1 MERRRDDTGPIRP
14 GDTPDGSSMA
24 HGDELVV
31 RFLQG
36 EGHGSDAEEDVNEWR
51 AASPA
56 NEARYRDIARV
67 WARTAPLLDELR
79 AGDLRGPERLLSRLG
94 IGSTRGTKAASWR
107 RASSLPLRWA
117 AAIVVAACMGYA
129 LGSMVGRSG
138 AQATGPELVTG
149 AGERATIELA
159 DGSVVRLG
167 PDSRLRLPPDPGR
180 REVWLDGRA
189 FFAIARQEGQS
200 FRVRTRLGEALVLGT
215 RFEIQVDERA
225 LEVMVVE
232 GRVSLEAGETSVKL
246 EAGEV
251 GRVDQARAVEVTRL
265 EDVIHRLDWTGDFLV
280 FNDTPLRQV
289 VIEVDRLFG
298 AKIVVADSSLLD
310 RTVTGWYAGTTF
322 ERTMEAICLII
333 GAHCRLAGDTAV
345 VEP

>member
-1 MERRRDDTGPIRP
+1 MNR
-14 GDTPDGSSMA
+14 
-24 HGDELVV
+24 GDELVV

-36 EGHGSDAEEDVNEWR
+36 EEHGPDAEAVSEWR

-56 NEARYRDIARV
+56 NEARYRDIAWV
-67 WARTAPLLDELR
+67 WERTAPLLEELR
-79 AGDLRGPERLLSRLG
+79 AGDDQRLSHLLSRLG
-94 IGSTRGTKAASWR
+94 MGATRRTNAVTGR
-107 RASSLPLRWA
+107 RVSRMPLRRA

-129 LGSMVGRSG
+129 LGWMAGRPG
-138 AQATGPELVTG
+138 AQETGAELVTG

-159 DGSVVRLG
+159 DGSIVRLG
-167 PDSRLRLPPDPGR
+167 PDSRLQLPQDPGR

-189 FFAIARQEGQS
+189 FFAVARREGQP

-215 RFEIQVDERA
+215 RFEIQVGEQG

-265 EDVIHRLDWTGDFLV
+265 DDVIQRLDWTGDFLV
-280 FNDTPLRQV
+280 FKDTPLRQV
-289 VIEVDRLFG
+289 AVEVGRLFG
-298 AKIVVADSSLLD
+298 AKVVIADSTLQE
-310 RTVTGWYAGTTF
+310 RTVTGWYAGTSF
-322 ERTMEAICLII
+322 ERTMEAICLIV

>member
-1 MERRRDDTGPIRP
+1 MTQR
-14 GDTPDGSSMA
+14 
-24 HGDELVV
+24 DELVV

-36 EGHGSDAEEDVNEWR
+36 EGHGTDAGEDVNEWR

-56 NEARYRDIARV
+56 NEARYQDIARV

-79 AGDLRGPERLLSRLG
+79 AGDQRGPERLLSRLG
-94 IGSTRGTKAASWR
+94 IGATRGRRAEGR
-107 RASSLPLRWA
+107 RASTVLLRRA
-117 AAIVVAACMGYA
+117 AAIVVAVCLGYA
-129 LGSMVGRSG
+129 LGSRVGRRD
-138 AQATGPELVTG
+138 AQGTGPELVTG
-149 AGERATIELA
+149 AGERATLELA
-159 DGSVVRLG
+159 DGSIVRLG
-167 PDSRLRLPPDPGR
+167 PDSRLRLPPDPAR

-189 FFAIARQEGQS
+189 FFAIAPHEGQS

-215 RFEIQVDERA
+215 RFEIQVNERG
-225 LEVMVVE
+225 LEVVVVE
-232 GRVSLEAGETSVKL
+232 GRVSLEAGERSVEL
-246 EAGEV
+246 QAGEV

-280 FNDTPLRQV
+280 FSDTPLRQV
-289 VIEVDRLFG
+289 IFEVARLFG
-298 AKIVVADSSLLD
+298 AEIMVADSTLLD

-333 GAHCRLAGDTAV
+333 GAHCRVTGDTAV

>member
-1 MERRRDDTGPIRP
+1 MERRPDDAGSIHP
-14 GDTPDGSSMA
+14 GRTPYGSSMS

-36 EGHGSDAEEDVNEWR
+36 EGHGSAAEEVSEWR

-56 NEARYRDIARV
+56 NEARYRDIAWV
-67 WARTAPLLDELR
+67 WARTAPLLEELR
-79 AGDLRGPERLLSRLG
+79 AGDDRRAEQLLSRLG
-94 IGSTRGTKAASWR
+94 VGTSRGTNALAVR
-107 RASSLPLRWA
+107 RASRIALRRA
-117 AAIVVAACMGYA
+117 AAIVVVACMGYA
-129 LGSMVGRSG
+129 LGWMAGRPRTQETG
-138 AQATGPELVTG
+138 AELVTG

-167 PDSRLRLPPDPGR
+167 PDSRLRLSPDPGR

-189 FFAIARQEGQS
+189 FFAIARHEGQP

-215 RFEIQVDERA
+215 RFEIQVGEEG
-225 LEVMVVE
+225 LEVLVVE
-232 GRVSLEAGETSVKL
+232 GRVSLEAGETLVKL
-246 EAGEV
+246 EAGDV

-265 EDVIHRLDWTGDFLV
+265 DDVSHRLDWTGDFLV
-280 FNDTPLRQV
+280 FKDTPLRQV
-289 VIEVDRLFG
+289 AVEVGRLFG
-298 AKIVVADSSLLD
+298 AKIVIADSTLLE
-310 RTVTGWYAGTTF
+310 RTVTGWYAGTSF
-322 ERTMEAICLII
+322 ERTMEAICLIV